1 MQKLDSA
8 FHNRMAQ
15 LPPRPSERTIKET
28 LKEFKSKD
36 KKSVVVN
43 MTAFLLDGSCLER
56 QRGQGPTAP
65 AHARA
70 AAARERGRREE
81 NARRPG
87 DQHAQSVGLILCM
100 SCK

>member
-1 MQKLDSA
+1 VQKLEGA

-43 MTAFLLDGSCLER
+43 MTAFLLDGLNDSEGKGRLLQPMLER
-56 QRGQGPTAP
+56 
-65 AHARA
+65 
-70 AAARERGRREE
+70 
-81 NARRPG
+81 RRPG
-87 DQHAQSVGLILCM
+87 SVGGVSRTPVAPATSMPNLLD
-100 SCK
+100 